1 MFYHG
6 FVAVNNDKCH
16 DTKSDTELNSSLLVN
31 GNAQELNSVDEDDVL
46 AELDK
51 ELPSDSIG
59 SDGSNNEEIE
69 KLRAEINR

>member
-1 MFYHG
+1 M
-6 FVAVNNDKCH
+6 NNDKCH